1 MFIDGIEDM
10 HKKDLEM
17 IELELTILIRRSTFL
32 SSHKKF
38 GNLDR
43 SAYLLLRRLADLGP
57 AGVKVLAKEF
67 QLDISTISRQVAA
80 LEQKRFVYRI
90 PDPSDGRAYTLQITE
105 LGTKVFT
112 EHRKARLDR
121 LVEVTNDWSD
131 EECEAFGQLLK
142 KFNQFYEK

>member
-1 MFIDGIEDM
+1 MRHE
-10 HKKDLEM
+10 KDLEK

-57 AGVKVLAKEF
+57 TGVKILADEF

-80 LEQKRFVYRI
+80 LEQKGFVDRI
-90 PDPSDGRAYTLQITE
+90 PDPTDGRAYTLQITE

-112 EHRKARLDR
+112 EHKQSRLER
-121 LVEVTNDWSD
+121 LIEVTNDWSD
-131 EECEAFGQLLK
+131 EDREAFGRLLN